1 MFGGN
6 GGLHGFIIG
15 NPKYIEGPKGLGGL
29 GGLCGFEPLLLG
41 SNAYLTKI
49 MSTFLG
55 IFVCTLTSYVPFGVW
70 GLNLIPT
77 TIWVGAV
84 TNGVLVIVIIDRG
97 IAT

>member
-15 NPKYIEGPKGLGGL
+15 NPKYIEGAKGLGGL
-29 GGLCGFEPLLLG
+29 GGLGGFEPPPLG
-41 SNAYLTKI
+41 SNAYLAKI

-55 IFVCTLTSYVPFGVW
+55 IFVCTLTSYVPLGVW

-77 TIWVGAV
+77 TIWAGVV
-84 TNGVLVIVIIDRG
+84 TNGVSVTVTID
-97 IAT
+97 